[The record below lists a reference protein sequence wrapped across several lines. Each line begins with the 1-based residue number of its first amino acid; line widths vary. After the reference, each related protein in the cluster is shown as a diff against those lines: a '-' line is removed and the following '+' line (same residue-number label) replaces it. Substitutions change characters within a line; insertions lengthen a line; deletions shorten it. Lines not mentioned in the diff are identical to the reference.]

1 MSDYV
6 LDTDTCIYWLNGEG
20 KIRRKVEQVGPDNLR
35 LTIITLAELRYG
47 AYNSQNVSE
56 NLKNIDNFLRKV
68 RVLPLDHDA
77 ADRFGKIKVD
87 LRKKGQIIEDF
98 DVLINC
104 IESWRSVSHKQC
116 RAFEKNNCSELRELA
131 GRIEQLGKG

>member
-1 MSDYV
+1 MTDYV

-56 NLKNIDNFLRKV
+56 NLKNINNFLRKV
-68 RVLPLDHDA
+68 RVLPLDQDA

-87 LRKKGQIIEDF
+87 LRKKGQMIEDF
-98 DVLINC
+98 DILIASTTLSHGGVL
-104 IESWRSVSHKQC
+104 VT
-116 RAFEKNNCSELRELA
+116 NNVEHFK
-131 GRIEQLGKG
+131 RIAVLNYVNWMEE

>member
-35 LTIITLAELRYG
+35 LTIITLPELRYG
-47 AYNSQNVSE
+47 AYNSQHVSE

-68 RVLPLDHDA
+68 RVFPLDQDA
-77 ADRFGKIKVD
+77 ADRFGKIKVG
-87 LRKKGQIIEDF
+87 LRKKGQMIEDF
-98 DVLINC
+98 DVLIAS
-104 IESWRSVSHKQC
+104 ITLSYGAVLVT
-116 RAFEKNNCSELRELA
+116 NNVEHFK
-131 GRIEQLGKG
+131 RIAVLNYVNWMEE

>member
-6 LDTDTCIYWLNGEG
+6 LDTDTCIYWLNGEE

-56 NLKNIDNFLRKV
+56 NLKNIDNF
-68 RVLPLDHDA
+68 
-77 ADRFGKIKVD
+77 
-87 LRKKGQIIEDF
+87 
-98 DVLINC
+98 
-104 IESWRSVSHKQC
+104 
-116 RAFEKNNCSELRELA
+116 
-131 GRIEQLGKG
+131 

>member
-20 KIRRKVEQVGPDNLR
+20 KIRRKVEQVGPEDLR

-47 AYNSQNVSE
+47 AYNSRNVSE
-56 NLKNIDNFLRKV
+56 NLKNIENFLRKV
-68 RVLPLDHDA
+68 RVLPLDDDA
-77 ADRFGKIKVD
+77 TDRFGKIKVD

-98 DVLINC
+98 DVLIAS
-104 IESWRSVSHKQC
+104 IALSHGGVLVT
-116 RAFEKNNCSELRELA
+116 NNVEHFK
-131 GRIEQLGKG
+131 RIPALDYVNWLEE

>member
-20 KIRRKVEQVGPDNLR
+20 KIRRNVEQVGPDNLR

-56 NLKNIDNFLRKV
+56 NLKNIDNFLGKV

-98 DVLINC
+98 DVLIAS
-104 IESWRSVSHKQC
+104 IALSHGGVLVT
-116 RAFEKNNCSELRELA
+116 NNVEHFK
-131 GRIEQLGKG
+131 RITVLNYVNWLEE

>member
-6 LDTDTCIYWLNGEG
+6 LDTDTCIYWLNGEE

-77 ADRFGKIKVD
+77 AGRFGKIKVD

-98 DVLINC
+98 DVLIAS
-104 IESWRSVSHKQC
+104 IALSHGGVLVT
-116 RAFEKNNCSELRELA
+116 NNVEHFK
-131 GRIEQLGKG
+131 RIAVLNYVNWLEE

>member
-20 KIRRKVEQVGPDNLR
+20 KIRRKVEQVGPEDLR

-47 AYNSQNVSE
+47 AYNSRNVSE
-56 NLKNIDNFLRKV
+56 NLKNIENFLRKV

-77 ADRFGKIKVD
+77 TDRFGKIKVD

-98 DVLINC
+98 DVLIAS
-104 IESWRSVSHKQC
+104 IALSHGGVLVT
-116 RAFEKNNCSELRELA
+116 NNVEHFK
-131 GRIEQLGKG
+131 RIPALDYVNWLEE

>member
-6 LDTDTCIYWLNGEG
+6 LDTDTCIYWLNGEE

-68 RVLPLDHDA
+68 RVLPLDNDA
-77 ADRFGKIKVD
+77 AGRFGKIKVD

-98 DVLINC
+98 DVLIAS
-104 IESWRSVSHKQC
+104 IALSHGGVLVT
-116 RAFEKNNCSELRELA
+116 NNVEHFK
-131 GRIEQLGKG
+131 RIAVLNHVNWLED

>member
-20 KIRRKVEQVGPDNLR
+20 KIRRNVEQVGPDNLR

-56 NLKNIDNFLRKV
+56 NLKNIDNFLGKV

-77 ADRFGKIKVD
+77 ADRF
-87 LRKKGQIIEDF
+87 
-98 DVLINC
+98 
-104 IESWRSVSHKQC
+104 
-116 RAFEKNNCSELRELA
+116 
-131 GRIEQLGKG
+131 

>member
-6 LDTDTCIYWLNGEG
+6 LDTDTCIYWLNGEE

-87 LRKKGQIIEDF
+87 LRKKGQIVEDF
-98 DVLINC
+98 DVLIAS
-104 IESWRSVSHKQC
+104 IALSHGGVLVT
-116 RAFEKNNCSELRELA
+116 NNVEHFK
-131 GRIEQLGKG
+131 RIAVLNYVNWLEE

>member
-1 MSDYV
+1 M
-6 LDTDTCIYWLNGEG
+6 YWLNGEG

-35 LTIITLAELRYG
+35 LTIITLAELRHG

-68 RVLPLDHDA
+68 RVLPLNHDA

-87 LRKKGQIIEDF
+87 LRKKGQIFEDF
-98 DVLINC
+98 DVLIAS
-104 IESWRSVSHKQC
+104 IALSHGGVLVT
-116 RAFEKNNCSELRELA
+116 NNVEHF
-131 GRIEQLGKG
+131 KGIAVLNYVNWLEE

>member
-20 KIRRKVEQVGPDNLR
+20 KIRRKVEQVGPEDLR

-47 AYNSQNVSE
+47 AYNSRNVSE
-56 NLKNIDNFLRKV
+56 NLKNIENFLRKV

-77 ADRFGKIKVD
+77 TDRFGKIKVD
-87 LRKKGQIIEDF
+87 LRKKGQIIKDF
-98 DVLINC
+98 DVLIAS
-104 IESWRSVSHKQC
+104 IALSHGGVLVT
-116 RAFEKNNCSELRELA
+116 NNVEHFK
-131 GRIEQLGKG
+131 RIPALDYVNWLEE